1 MVFLAYFTLIF
12 LHTLLVLELTNEKN
26 AAKHEI
32 YLSIQRNFEDNKSS
46 YNIIIVRLAINTS
59 KSHE

>member
-1 MVFLAYFTLIF
+1 MVFLVYFTLFF
-12 LHTLLVLELTNEKN
+12 LHTLLVLELTNKKN

-32 YLSIQRNFEDNKSS
+32 YLSIRRNYENNKSS

-59 KSHE
+59 KCHE